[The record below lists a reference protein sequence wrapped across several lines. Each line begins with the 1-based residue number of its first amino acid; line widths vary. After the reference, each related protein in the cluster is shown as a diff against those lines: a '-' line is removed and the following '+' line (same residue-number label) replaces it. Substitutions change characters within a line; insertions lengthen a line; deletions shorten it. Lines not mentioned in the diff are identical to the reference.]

1 MAEYR
6 KITRITKA
14 ENASDGAGVAIQR
27 LIGFYEKNEYDPFLL
42 LDYFG
47 SDKESQYIS
56 GFPWHPHRGIET
68 VTFMIKG
75 SVEHGDSM
83 GNKGLLKS
91 GDVQWM
97 TAGSGIIHQEMPQ
110 YSPEGNFGFQLWVNL
125 PKSHKMMPP
134 RYQDVPAETI
144 PEIMTSDG
152 TKVRVIAG
160 GFQGTTGPVRDI
172 ICDPLYLY
180 VEVPANSEFEM
191 DLKIG
196 HTFFIAVS
204 DGTGFFDTDDG
215 VKSVKALSLVL
226 FGDGDKVKVTT
237 KDEKLSFIAISG
249 KPLKEPVA
257 WRGPIVMNTEEE
269 LMTAFREYRDGT
281 FIK

>member
-14 ENASDGAGVAIQR
+14 ENVSDGAGVAIQR
-27 LIGFYEKNEYDPFLL
+27 LIGFYEKNEFDPFLL